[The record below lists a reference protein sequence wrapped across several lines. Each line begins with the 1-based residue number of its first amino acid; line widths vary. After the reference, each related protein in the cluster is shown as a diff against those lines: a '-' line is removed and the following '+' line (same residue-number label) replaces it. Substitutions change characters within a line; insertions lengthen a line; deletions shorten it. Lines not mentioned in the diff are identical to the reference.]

1 MKLWL
6 VDSNRKGNV
15 AELKI
20 AAAAADLGVG
30 VLRPVTE
37 HERYDL
43 VFDVDGQLL
52 RVQCKW
58 GTLKDGVIRAHL
70 AGSRVS
76 PTRGYV
82 RSTYDSSEIDMIAI
96 YVQALDRCYVVPVD
110 AIDARTA
117 LCLRIDPPRNGQ
129 RGAINWAVD
138 YELGAVAQL
147 AERYRGTVEARG
159 SNPLSSIPSS
169 ADTEAVGAHQFRNH
183 FGWYAQRAA
192 AGETFHITRRG
203 APFVTLGPPGEEI
216 PDRPASSPRAIR
228 LPLVTIAGVTP

>member
-1 MKLWL
+1 M
-6 VDSNRKGNV
+6 DSNAKGNV

-20 AAAAADLGVG
+20 AAAAADLGIG
-30 VLRPVTE
+30 VLRPLTE

-43 VFDVDGQLL
+43 VFDVEDQLL

-76 PTRGYV
+76 PTQGYI
-82 RSTYDSSEIDMIAI
+82 RSTYDASEIDMIAI
-96 YVQALDRCYVVPVD
+96 YVQDLDRCYVIPID

-117 LCLRIDPPRNGQ
+117 LCLRVDPPKNGQ
-129 RGAINWAVD
+129 LGAINWAAD

-159 SNPLSSIPSS
+159 SNPLSSIRISPA
-169 ADTEAVGAHQFRNH
+169 ADTIGAHEFRNR

-192 AGETFHITRRG
+192 AGETFHVTRRG
-203 APFVTLGPPGEEI
+203 KPFVCLGPPATEAEDGEKES
-216 PDRPASSPRAIR
+216 RRTIR
-228 LPLVTIAGVTP
+228 LPLKSVA